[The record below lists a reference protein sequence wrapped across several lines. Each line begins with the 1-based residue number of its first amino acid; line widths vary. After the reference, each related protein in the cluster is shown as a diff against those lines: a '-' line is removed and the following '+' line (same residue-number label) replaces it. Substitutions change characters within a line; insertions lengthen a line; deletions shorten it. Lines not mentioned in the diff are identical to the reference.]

1 MNKNVINELITD
13 RADSNTYYNVSDLN
27 RVETA
32 VSAIAEFMNL
42 IGYTVVVMKRPAE
55 WVITEFPT
63 DVEMSR
69 YLNNLVNIR
78 NQLNKKS
85 LRLPNTMKMLTY
97 EDANDI
103 ERLLKEA
110 NEVITNITST
120 YRRTGVTIC
129 GEGQFIDDADLSPYL
144 DIFGVL
150 TWYREAPLVDDDGYL
165 DLSYATFEND
175 ILQDI

>member
-42 IGYTVVVMKRPAE
+42 IGYTVVVKKRPAE
-55 WVITEFPT
+55 WVITDFPT

-78 NQLNKKS
+78 NQLNKKN

-110 NEVITNITST
+110 NEVITNITSI

-129 GEGQFIDDADLSPYL
+129 GEGQFIDVADLSPYL

-150 TWYREAPLVDDDGYL
+150 TWRTSAPVFEDGIL
-165 DLSYATFEND
+165 DLEYAVFNNGVFED
-175 ILQDI
+175 L